1 MNANELKNILKLHK
15 KWLNNEEGG
24 LKADLRGAN
33 LRGADLRRANLRGVN
48 LNGADLRGA
57 LLYRADLREANLRG
71 ADLSEANLYEA
82 NLRGANLYRADLRGA
97 DLREADLREADLR
110 GALLYRADLREA
122 TLRGA
127 DLRGANL
134 REAKNIP
141 FIPYT
146 CPDTGSFIGYKK
158 ANGYIVVL
166 EILSD
171 ARRCSATDRKC
182 RCDKAKVLEIQ
193 NLDGSKANVNT
204 VASGYDSSF
213 IYTVGE
219 IVEEPNFDED
229 RWNECSAGIHFFTN
243 RQEAVVY

>member
-15 KWLNNEEGG
+15 KWLNDEEGG
-24 LKADLRGAN
+24 LKADLCGAN
-33 LRGADLRRANLRGVN
+33 LRGVDLRRANLRGVN

-57 LLYRADLREANLRG
+57 DLREATLRG
-71 ADLSEANLYEA
+71 AI
-82 NLRGANLYRADLRGA
+82 LYRA
-97 DLREADLREADLR
+97 DLREADLREADLS
-110 GALLYRADLREA
+110 GADLSGANLYEANLRRANLYRADLREA

-134 REAKNIP
+134 RKAKNIP

>member
-24 LKADLRGAN
+24 LKANFRGAI
-33 LRGADLRRANLRGVN
+33 LYRADFCE
-48 LNGADLRGA
+48 ADLRGVD
-57 LLYRADLREANLRG
+57 LRGADLREANLRG
-71 ADLSEANLYEA
+71 AGLREA
-82 NLRGANLYRADLRGA
+82 NLRGAILYRADFCGA
-97 DLREADLREADLR
+97 DLREAILH
-110 GALLYRADLREA
+110 
-122 TLRGA
+122 GA

>member
-24 LKADLRGAN
+24 LKADLRGAELRGAN

-57 LLYRADLREANLRG
+57 DLREATLRGAILYRVDLRGADLREANLRG
-71 ADLSEANLYEA
+71 AI
-82 NLRGANLYRADLRGA
+82 LYRADFCG
-97 DLREADLREADLR
+97 
-110 GALLYRADLREA
+110 ADLREA

-219 IVEEPNFDED
+219 IVEEPNFDKD

>member
-24 LKADLRGAN
+24 LKADLRGADLCGAN
-33 LRGADLRRANLRGVN
+33 LRGAI
-48 LNGADLRGA
+48 
-57 LLYRADLREANLRG
+57 LYRADLREADLREADLSG
-71 ADLSEANLYEA
+71 ADLSGANLYEA
-82 NLRGANLYRADLRGA
+82 NLRGANLYRADLCGA
-97 DLREADLREADLR
+97 ILCEADLREAN
-110 GALLYRADLREA
+110 
-122 TLRGA
+122 LRGA